1 MMEYGNLDMM
11 SQKDIDRLKSLIRSA
26 DSLKAGLLKEVTV
39 ASEDGD
45 TVIFGHTVS
54 DLQENVEVQSD
65 SIVGTLKYTSTG
77 ALPATWG
84 AGYFLVLKFS
94 DPDASATSVKVGLDP
109 SVSSGLVELDED
121 MNASFKITDKE
132 NQVLKVVSTDGT
144 RSTVQNFDLSK
155 LVLE

>member
-1 MMEYGNLDMM
+1 MMEYGNIDIM
-11 SQKDIDRLKSLIRSA
+11 SQKDIDRLKSLIRNA

-39 ASEDGD
+39 AAEADG

-54 DLQENVEVQSD
+54 DLQENVEVQGD

-77 ALPATWG
+77 ALPDYWG
-84 AGYFLVLKFS
+84 PGYFLVLKFS

-109 SVSSGLVELDED
+109 SVSSGLVELDQD
-121 MNASFKITDKE
+121 MNASFKITDKG

-144 RSTVQNFDLSK
+144 RSTVQNFDLSR